1 LKTRDSTEIIGLILQ
16 AVEHQPLTRSKIMY
30 QALLNFKQVTDY
42 AGILTDEGLLS
53 YLVENRKFAITNRG
67 KQFLELF
74 KETNKLLK
82 IHSNDM
88 TANNQRQDERYQV
101 TLHEQQY

>member
-1 LKTRDSTEIIGLILQ
+1 MKTRDSTEIIGLILQ
-16 AVEHQPLTRSKIMY
+16 AIEHQPLTRSKIMY

-82 IHSNDM
+82 ICSNDM
-88 TANNQRQDERYQV
+88 TANNQIQDERYQV

>member
-53 YLVENRKFAITNRG
+53 YLVENRKFAITNTG

-82 IHSNDM
+82 ISSNDM
-88 TANNQRQDERYQV
+88 TANNQIQDERYQV

>member
-53 YLVENRKFAITNRG
+53 YLVENRKFAITIRG

-82 IHSNDM
+82 IRSNDM
-88 TANNQRQDERYQV
+88 TANNQIQDERYQV

>member
-53 YLVENRKFAITNRG
+53 YLAENRKFAITNRG

-74 KETNKLLK
+74 KETNRLLTTRYD
-82 IHSNDM
+82 DM
-88 TANNQRQDERYQV
+88 TANNQVQEQQQYQV
-101 TLHEQQY
+101 TLHE

>member
-1 LKTRDSTEIIGLILQ
+1 MKTRDSTEIIGLILQ

-30 QALLNFKQVTDY
+30 QALINFKQVTNY

-53 YLVENRKFAITNRG
+53 YLAENRKFAITNRG

-74 KETNKLLK
+74 KETNRLLSTRYDD
-82 IHSNDM
+82 ITASNRV
-88 TANNQRQDERYQV
+88 QEQQQYQV
-101 TLHEQQY
+101 TLHE